1 MGKFFYRVGA
11 GEKIADV
18 ANRFGAAT
26 FTIIRDNE
34 LAEEPSEGDILFV
47 NRGGDVYE
55 VSPRDTSSSVAEK
68 FGTTA
73 DELRRKN
80 ANLPYLFYGIKINV

>member
-1 MGKFFYRVGA
+1 MGKFCYRVGA

-18 ANRFGAAT
+18 ANRFGAST

-47 NRGGDVYE
+47 NRGGNVYE
-55 VSPRDTSSSVAEK
+55 VTPRDTYSSVA
-68 FGTTA
+68 
-73 DELRRKN
+73 
-80 ANLPYLFYGIKINV
+80 